1 MNRLLW
7 LYKGELMRM
16 RRYGILLASL
26 AATIIWVLTLQFS
39 GVKEGINFLFPLL
52 IATDASLM
60 SLLLTGVTMTFESQE
75 STLKSIQV
83 TPVSDSEYLLAK
95 ILGTVTSSI
104 TTLVLLLIYGLV
116 FKSLEINILGILAA
130 VVLISFVFG
139 QLGILMTYTAK
150 DFTDLLMTMFKFI
163 LLFLIPTVVE
173 FTGLLEAKW
182 LTAWQF
188 INPMQHTLILL
199 QAASITVDNSDLWLA
214 IGYLLA
220 LGALLYFV
228 IRKQFSAYVAK
239 GGA

>member
-26 AATIIWVLTLQFS
+26 AATILWVLTLQFS
-39 GVKEGINFLFPLL
+39 GIKEGINSLFPMLV
-52 IATDASLM
+52 AADASLM

-95 ILGTVTSSI
+95 ILGTATSSV
-104 TTLVLLLIYGLV
+104 TTLALLLIYGLL
-116 FKSLEINILGILAA
+116 FKGLEINILGILAA
-130 VVLISFVFG
+130 VVLVSLVFG
-139 QLGILMTYTAK
+139 QLGILMTYSAR
-150 DFTDLLMTMFKFI
+150 DFTDLLMTMFKFMLVFI
-163 LLFLIPTVVE
+163 IPTVIE
-173 FTGLLEAKW
+173 LTGLLEAKW
-182 LTAWQF
+182 LTAWQY
-188 INPMQHTLILL
+188 INPMQHTLVLL
-199 QAASITVDNSDLWLA
+199 QAASITVDSGKLWLA
-214 IGYLLA
+214 IGYLLIM
-220 LGALLYFV
+220 GALLYFV